1 MQRGDLIKFN
11 FIIALF
17 TGVIGAYLKILH
29 ASYSDLFLI
38 LALLSNLVFVVAAV
52 YEVRSSKR
60 IDFNEKTMWT
70 VAFLFF
76 PGIAGIV
83 YFTLGR
89 RRV

>member
-1 MQRGDLIKFN
+1 MQRGDLIKFS
-11 FIIALF
+11 FIAALLA
-17 TGVIGAYLKILH
+17 GVIGAYLKILH
-29 ASYSDLFLI
+29 ASYSDLFLS
-38 LALLSNLVFVVAAV
+38 LALLLNLVFVIAAV

-60 IDFNEKTMWT
+60 IDFSEKTMWM

>member
-1 MQRGDLIKFN
+1 MQRRDLIKIS
-11 FIIALF
+11 FIAALLA
-17 TGVIGAYLKILH
+17 GVIGAYFKILH
-29 ASYSDLFLI
+29 ASYSDLFLA
-38 LALLSNLVFVVAAV
+38 LALLLNLVFVITAV

-76 PGIAGIV
+76 PGIAGVV